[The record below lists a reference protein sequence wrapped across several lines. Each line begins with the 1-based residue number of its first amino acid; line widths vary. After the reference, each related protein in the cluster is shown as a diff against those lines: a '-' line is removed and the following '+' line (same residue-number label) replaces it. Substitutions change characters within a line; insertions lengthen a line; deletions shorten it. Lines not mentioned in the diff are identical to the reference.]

1 MAINETHRR
10 QVACKVVD
18 LRKLRTRVKPI
29 PISEE
34 EPAAAEDV
42 DNRLQMRKLTVLE
55 DEKKKEHLLEDKLA
69 QWYREADILASISHV
84 SCHNPV
90 VLISFHSLRAAQH
103 RRLREGHRDGQNVV
117 STPTIRAIFDTEEV
131 RYIFQ
136 DLVTAGDLFSYL
148 EKKNGRLMEVE
159 AAVIVRQIVIAVK
172 FLHEK
177 NIVHRDIKPDN
188 ILMTTL
194 AVGCRVVLTDFG
206 AARRI
211 ASHRQRMTSLA
222 GSEGY
227 IAP

>member
-1 MAINETHRR
+1 MSINETYRR
-10 QVACKVVD
+10 QVACKLVD
-18 LRKLRTRVKPI
+18 LRKLRIRVKPQANY
-29 PISEE
+29 EE
-34 EPAAAEDV
+34 QAAAAEDV
-42 DNRLQMRKLTVLE
+42 DNRLQMRKLAVLG
-55 DEKKKEHLLEDKLA
+55 DERKKEHLLEDKLA
-69 QWYREADILASISHV
+69 QWYREAEILASISHV
-84 SCHNPV
+84 SVTNPWYCF
-90 VLISFHSLRAAQH
+90 LSHSLRAAKH
-103 RRLREGHRDGQNVV
+103 RRFREGLCDRQHTV
-117 STPTIRAIFDTEEV
+117 SAPIFHAIFDIEEV

-136 DLVTAGDLFSYL
+136 ELVTAGDLFSYL

-206 AARRI
+206 CARRI
-211 ASHRQRMTSLA
+211 TSHRQRMTSLA